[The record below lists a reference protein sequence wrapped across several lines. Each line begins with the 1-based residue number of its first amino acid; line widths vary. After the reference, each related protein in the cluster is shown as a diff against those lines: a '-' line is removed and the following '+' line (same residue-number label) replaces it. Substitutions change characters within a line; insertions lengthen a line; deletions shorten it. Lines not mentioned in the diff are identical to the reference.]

1 MAVNFGEHASGFRHK
16 EVIWFIN
23 NEILMNGGSSDFY
36 MTFRSRPWNEV
47 EDELR
52 AILADPQV
60 PRALKRACT
69 WSALALSVRVGARQR
84 EQQVPGVQF
93 LREQVEEREVTSR
106 ALASQLQWLR
116 VECDEVASQLRC
128 TKAALRQAIDEREV
142 LRGRL
147 LHVER
152 LAQADPPPQEVVLVP
167 GAQQLGAA
175 ALPMHTE
182 EQGNMVTTGVQ
193 GMPHLETQMAAPA
206 AVLYMPGPPSPWAQT
221 MQPPLP
227 MPGPHPFPFHASLPM
242 GFTYSTPLPPSAVR
256 KAEAAAETAVAPQ
269 MPPPGIC
276 PPGMWAAV
284 EAQEEMALLCDQ
296 RCYCQGEYSEILQAG
311 WHLGDTTSQSQ
322 EEGPVFPQEITSLYD
337 IRSHSQKEC
346 PVMFQDK
353 YPLGNSESHSQQK
366 RPVMSQKKY
375 YLGKSKSHS
384 QEESPVM
391 SQKYSLGNSKSH
403 SQEERPVIL
412 QKKYPLGNSK
422 SHSQEVGPES
432 FQETSLRGGSK
443 SSSVSKSSKKQQPQG
458 KKAKQPKGK
467 RASES
472 QYQEMSACYNPKN
485 WNCPWCKG
493 FNFSWRKACYRC
505 KKVNMVVESG
515 DLDPGQTH

>member
-60 PRALKRACT
+60 PRAFKRACT

-93 LREQVEEREVTSR
+93 LREQVEEREVASR

-142 LRGRL
+142 LHGRL

-152 LAQADPPPQEVVLVP
+152 LAQADLLPQEVVLVP
-167 GAQQLGAA
+167 RAQQLGAA

-182 EQGNMVTTGVQ
+182 EEANMVTTGVQ

-242 GFTYSTPLPPSAVR
+242 GFTYLTPLPPSAVR
-256 KAEAAAETAVAPQ
+256 EAEAAAAAATEAATATAVAPQ

-311 WHLGDTTSQSQ
+311 WRLGDTTSQSQ
-322 EEGPVFPQEITSLYD
+322 EEGPVFPQEITSLCD

-353 YPLGNSESHSQQK
+353 YPLGNS
-366 RPVMSQKKY
+366 
-375 YLGKSKSHS
+375 KSHS
-384 QEESPVM
+384 QEKSPVM
-391 SQKYSLGNSKSH
+391 SPKKYSLGNSKSH
-403 SQEERPVIL
+403 SQEEHPVIL

-422 SHSQEVGPES
+422 SHSQEEGPER

-472 QYQEMSACYNPKN
+472 QCQEMSACYSPKN

-505 KKVNMVVESG
+505 KKVNMAVESG

>member
-1 MAVNFGEHASGFRHK
+1 MAVNFGEHASGFRHN

-36 MTFRSRPWNEV
+36 MTFHSRPWNEV
-47 EDELR
+47 EDGLR

-60 PRALKRACT
+60 PHALKRACT
-69 WSALALSVRVGARQR
+69 LSALALSVRVGERQR

-93 LREQVEEREVTSR
+93 LREQMEEREVASR
-106 ALASQLQWLR
+106 ALVSQLQWLR
-116 VECDEVASQLRC
+116 VECEEVASQLQC
-128 TKAALRQAIDEREV
+128 AKAALCQAIDEREV

-147 LHVER
+147 VHVER
-152 LAQADPPPQEVVLVP
+152 LAQADPLPQEVLLVP

-182 EQGNMVTTGVQ
+182 EQGNMVTTRVQ

-206 AVLYMPGPPSPWAQT
+206 AVLYMPGPQSPWAQT
-221 MQPPLP
+221 IQPPLP

-242 GFTYSTPLPPSAVR
+242 GSTYSTPLPPSAVWE
-256 KAEAAAETAVAPQ
+256 AETAAAATATAVAPQ

-276 PPGMWAAV
+276 PPGLWAAV
-284 EAQEEMALLCDQ
+284 EAQEKMALLCDQ

-311 WHLGDTTSQSQ
+311 RYLGDTTSQSQ
-322 EEGPVFPQEITSLYD
+322 EEGPVFPQEITSLCD

-353 YPLGNSESHSQQK
+353 YPLGNSESHSREK
-366 RPVMSQKKY
+366 NPVMSQK
-375 YLGKSKSHS
+375 
-384 QEESPVM
+384 
-391 SQKYSLGNSKSH
+391 KYSLGNSKSH
-403 SQEERPVIL
+403 SQKEGPVMS

-422 SHSQEVGPES
+422 SHSQEEGPER
-432 FQETSLRGGSK
+432 FQEMTLHGGSK

-505 KKVNMVVESG
+505 KKVYIAVESG